1 MVVTSQ
7 MADGCGAL
15 ELIGSRGGT
24 VEQDLSTFRN
34 ARHTTSRIVHHT
46 SCTLNYASLAFQ
58 RDAELRR
65 LALVGTLQQ
74 RQGALAG
81 MRVDLRAR
89 FYAPLGPTR
98 AIFLLA
104 LFFIIIIG
112 GFA

>member
-1 MVVTSQ
+1 M
-7 MADGCGAL
+7 
-15 ELIGSRGGT
+15 
-24 VEQDLSTFRN
+24 
-34 ARHTTSRIVHHT
+34 HHT

-89 FYAPLGPTR
+89 FYATEGYFPVGAFYYYYYWGYYWGVR
-98 AIFLLA
+98 VKF
-104 LFFIIIIG
+104 
-112 GFA
+112 